1 MGNRNEEILFHL
13 ESRSWCIIPSYIYR
27 EYQRQRSN
35 NIKYCLAFDL
45 YDIFFSKTGETT
57 FPVEKE
63 NDDSNIQPFPIPY
76 DLPLIPY
83 KSEDNPFV
91 NDIFD
96 E

>member
-1 MGNRNEEILFHL
+1 MLFK
-13 ESRSWCIIPSYIYR
+13 S
-27 EYQRQRSN
+27 
-35 NIKYCLAFDL
+35 DL
-45 YDIFFSKTGETT
+45 NDLFFSKTGETT

-83 KSEDNPFV
+83 GPKDNPFV
-91 NDIFD
+91 VDIFN